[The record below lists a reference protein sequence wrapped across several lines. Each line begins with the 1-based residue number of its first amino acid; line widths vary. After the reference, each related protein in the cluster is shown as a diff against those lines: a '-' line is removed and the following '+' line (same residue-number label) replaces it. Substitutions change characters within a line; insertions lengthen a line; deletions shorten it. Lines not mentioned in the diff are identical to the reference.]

1 LKVKDFAKIYFVIL
15 IAHLA
20 AIDVGLDPLIE
31 RFTKPLLLFSLMA
44 WFYSQTPTRS
54 RAEKLFL
61 VGLIFSWVGDIFL
74 MFTDVAEIYFMLGL
88 GAFLIA
94 QANYALAFLVDAR
107 GRENLLKNKP
117 WLSLPVLAYGG
128 YFVWML
134 YPHLGAL
141 IIPVIGY
148 AIVLVLMGVTAL
160 NRIPAVAPRSASL
173 VLVGALLFIASDSIL
188 AYAKFVEPFVYHRIL
203 IMTTYGV
210 AQFALVWGM
219 LANRRKA

>member
-15 IAHLA
+15 VAHLA

-44 WFYSQTPTRS
+44 WFYSHTPDRT

-61 VGLIFSWVGDIFL
+61 VGLIFSWVGDILL
-74 MFTDVAEIYFMLGL
+74 MFAEEAEIYFILGL

-94 QANYALAFLVDAR
+94 QANYAMAFLVDAR
-107 GRENLLKNKP
+107 GRENLLKTKP

-148 AIVLVLMGVTAL
+148 AIVLVLMGVTAI

-173 VLVGALLFIASDSIL
+173 VLVGALLFIASDSVL
-188 AYAKFVEPFVYHRIL
+188 AYAKFVEPFVYHQLL

-219 LANRRKA
+219 LIKRIG

>member
-61 VGLIFSWVGDIFL
+61 VGLIFSWLGDILL
-74 MFTDVAEIYFMLGL
+74 MFTEVAEIYFILGL

-94 QANYALAFLVDAR
+94 QANYAMAFLVDAR
-107 GRENLLKNKP
+107 GRENLLKTKP

-148 AIVLVLMGVTAL
+148 AIVLVLMGVTAI

-173 VLVGALLFIASDSIL
+173 VLVGALLFITSDSVL
-188 AYAKFVEPFVYHRIL
+188 AYAKFVEPFVYNQLL

-219 LANRRKA
+219 LFQRINK